1 MKYNPRRRGFQ
12 TRQSK
17 QSGQEQD
24 HKTSRI
30 FGAFIR
36 TFLSA
41 LCSIRPCFTVSLL
54 LYYVT
59 TIILLFYTHNCPIG
73 DYTWSHQHTC
83 IASRETLKEGYNTT
97 ELDPFEILWVI
108 RRSVGKAYMD
118 CRYPLGSDY
127 ISFSLSDIMI

>member
-1 MKYNPRRRGFQ
+1 MKSGHEIQPAQKRISN
-12 TRQSK
+12 TAK
-17 QSGQEQD
+17 QAVWSRTD

-83 IASRETLKEGYNTT
+83 TASRETLKEGHNTT
-97 ELDPFEILWVI
+97 ELNPFEILWVV
-108 RRSVGKAYMD
+108 RRSVGKAYTD

-127 ISFSLSDIMI
+127 ISQ